1 MQLEEVADHRESLR
15 KNPHLRWLF
24 FEITNRCNLKCRHCG
39 SNCSAAG
46 ESLSLRDIERT
57 LESLKSCKDRP
68 MICLTGG
75 EPMLHPGFFG
85 IAECIRSNGFLWG
98 MTTNATLIDDDAAK
112 KLRQAGMA
120 TVSVLSIDFISPRS
134 LSIALLS

>member
-1 MQLEEVADHRESLR
+1 
-15 KNPHLRWLF
+15 
-24 FEITNRCNLKCRHCG
+24 
-39 SNCSAAG
+39 
-46 ESLSLRDIERT
+46 
-57 LESLKSCKDRP
+57 
-68 MICLTGG
+68 
-75 EPMLHPGFFG
+75 MLHPDFFE
-85 IAECIRSNGFLWG
+85 IAECIRTSGFLWG